1 MINSGLKSDKYSNVR
16 NEGSSKLFDNID
28 HIDLKLVDNIDKQ
41 WDLITSINQ
50 VIFFNFAI

>member
-1 MINSGLKSDKYSNVR
+1 MINSGLKSDKNSNVR
-16 NEGSSKLFDNID
+16 IEGSSKLF
-28 HIDLKLVDNIDKQ
+28 DNIDKQ